1 MGLIRSLSIG
11 TSSLKAHQKKF
22 DVISNNIANASTVG
36 YKSNRA
42 NFEEEFNQ
50 IYTRGRKPFESGG
63 VGVGGL
69 NPLQMGLGVAV
80 GSIQQNMQQG
90 VIESTDRP
98 LDLAIAGDGFFVYDI
113 YGTEKYSRA
122 GTINH
127 DKLGYF
133 VDANTGG
140 FLQGWNV
147 TLDADGKIV
156 RDSEGNTVLQ
166 GKLENLK
173 ISNDIIS
180 PPQQTRLV
188 TLKGN
193 LNSNMIAG
201 DTRRTSIS
209 IFDNIGG
216 VHTLELVFTK
226 NATAN
231 QFTLTGTID
240 GKTLA
245 IPTAQQT
252 VTFNP
257 DGTLN
262 SPTSITISSNDINTA
277 LGVNVF
283 STTNNLTLQL
293 APPNQLLSGITQYSM
308 PSSASFATQDG
319 FKMGTLEDLTIDD
332 MGNIWGAFTNGQSEV
347 LGRVALAQFQNQE
360 GLVRDGSNMFI
371 PSPNSGYARIG
382 TAVDI
387 FQSTKI
393 KSNALEQSN
402 VDIATQ
408 FTDMISTQ
416 RAFEAASRTITVS
429 DTLLAEINNLKR

>member
-1 MGLIRSLSIG
+1 MGLSRSLSIG
-11 TSSLKAHQKKF
+11 TSSLKAHQQKF
-22 DVISNNIANASTVG
+22 DVISNNLANTSTVG

-42 NFEEEFNQ
+42 NFEEQFNQ
-50 IYTRGRKPFESGG
+50 IYTRGRRPTEAGG
-63 VGVGGL
+63 VGAGGR
-69 NPLQMGLGVAV
+69 NPLQMGLGVKI

-98 LDLAIAGDGFFVYDI
+98 LDMALAGDGFFVYNLN
-113 YGTEKYSRA
+113 GLEKYSRA

-127 DKLGYF
+127 DKAGNF
-133 VDANTGG
+133 VDSNTGG

-147 TLDADGKIV
+147 SVDANGKIV
-156 RDSEGNTVLQ
+156 RDSEGNTVLN
-166 GKLENLK
+166 GKLENLN

-180 PPQQTRLV
+180 PPKQTSLV

-201 DTRRTSIS
+201 DTRRTSIN
-209 IFDNIGG
+209 IFDSIGG
-216 VHTLELVFTK
+216 VHTLEVIFTK
-226 NATAN
+226 SATAN
-231 QFTLTGTID
+231 QFTLSGTLD
-240 GKTLA
+240 GLNLA
-245 IPTAQQT
+245 IPAALQN
-252 VTFNP
+252 VTFNA

-262 SPTSITISSNDINTA
+262 SPTSLSISSTDLNA
-277 LGVNVF
+277 LLGVNVF
-283 STTNNLTLQL
+283 DTTSNLTLEL
-293 APPNQLLSGITQYSM
+293 APTNQLLNGLTQYSM

-319 FKMGTLEDLTIDD
+319 FKMGSLEDLTVDD

-347 LGRVALAQFQNQE
+347 LGRVALAQFTNQE
-360 GLVRDGSNMFI
+360 GLVRSGNNMFV
-371 PSPNSGYARIG
+371 SAPNSGYARIG
-382 TAVDI
+382 TAGDI
-387 FQSTKI
+387 FQSTTI
-393 KSNALEQSN
+393 KSGALEQSN

>member
-1 MGLIRSLSIG
+1 MGLSRSLSVG
-11 TSSLKAHQKKF
+11 TSSLKAHQQKF
-22 DVISNNIANASTVG
+22 DVISNNLANASTVG

-42 NFEEEFNQ
+42 NFEEQFNQ
-50 IYTRGRKPFESGG
+50 IYTRGRKPAESGG
-63 VGVGGL
+63 VGAGGR
-69 NPLQMGLGVAV
+69 NPLQMGLGVKI

-90 VIESTDRP
+90 VIETTERP
-98 LDLAIAGDGFFVYDI
+98 LDLALAGNGFFVYNLN
-113 YGTEKYSRA
+113 GAEKYSRA
-122 GTINH
+122 GTISH
-127 DKLGYF
+127 DKGGNF
-133 VDANTGG
+133 VDSNTGA

-147 TLDADGKIV
+147 AVDANGRV
-156 RDSEGNTVLQ
+156 QRDSNGNTVLG
-166 GKLENLK
+166 GKVGNLNINK
-173 ISNDIIS
+173 DIVS
-180 PPQQTRLV
+180 PPKQTSLV

-201 DTRRTSIS
+201 NNRRTSIN

-216 VHTLELVFTK
+216 VHTLELLFTK
-226 NATAN
+226 TATTN
-231 QFTLTGTID
+231 QFTLSGTLD
-240 GKTLA
+240 GRNLA
-245 IPTAQQT
+245 IPAALQTA
-252 VTFNP
+252 TFNA

-262 SPTSITISSNDINTA
+262 APTSLNLSSTDLNTL

-283 STTNNLTLQL
+283 NTTSNLSVEL
-293 APPNQLLSGITQYSM
+293 APANQLLSGITQYSM

-319 FKMGTLEDLTIDD
+319 FKMGSLEDLSVDD

-371 PSPNSGYARIG
+371 TSPNSGYARIG
-382 TAVDI
+382 SAGDI
-387 FQSTKI
+387 FQSTAI
-393 KSNALEQSN
+393 KSGALEQSN

>member
-1 MGLIRSLSIG
+1 MGLSRSLSIG
-11 TSSLKAHQKKF
+11 TSSIKAHQQKF
-22 DVISNNIANASTVG
+22 DVISNNLANASTVG

-42 NFEEEFNQ
+42 NFEEQFNQ
-50 IYTRGRKPFESGG
+50 IYTRGRKPIESGG
-63 VGVGGL
+63 IGVGGR
-69 NPLQMGLGVAV
+69 NPLQMGLGVKL

-90 VIESTDRP
+90 VIETTERP
-98 LDLAIAGDGFFVYDI
+98 LDMAIAGEGFFVYNLNGI
-113 YGTEKYSRA
+113 EKYSRA
-122 GTINH
+122 GAVNR
-127 DKLGYF
+127 DKMGYF

-147 TLDADGKIV
+147 AVDASGRIV
-156 RDSEGNTVLQ
+156 RDSAGNTVLNA
-166 GKLENLK
+166 KMENVR
-173 ISNDIIS
+173 ITNDIVS

-193 LNSNMIAG
+193 LNSNMAAG
-201 DTRRTSIS
+201 DVRRTSIN

-216 VHTLELVFTK
+216 VHSLEFVFTK
-226 NATAN
+226 TATN
-231 QFTLTGTID
+231 NEFTLTGTLD
-240 GKTLA
+240 GRALS
-245 IPTAQQT
+245 IPSAQQT
-252 VTFNP
+252 IRFNP

-262 SPTSITISSNDINTA
+262 SPTSITLSSGDLNTL

-283 STTNNLTLQL
+283 STANNLTIQL
-293 APPNQLLSGITQYSM
+293 APPNQLLSGVTQYAM

-332 MGNIWGAFTNGQSEV
+332 MGNIWGAFTNGQSEI

-360 GLVRDGSNMFI
+360 GLVRSGDNMFV

-382 TAVDI
+382 TAGDI
-387 FQSTKI
+387 FQSTTI
-393 KSNALEQSN
+393 KSGALEQSN

-408 FTDMISTQ
+408 FTEMISTQ

-429 DTLLAEINNLKR
+429 DTMLAEINNLKR